1 MSTYNQ
7 TGKQGNY
14 IPDLDLSLMIMKPMQ
29 ELGIE
34 DTFSCSSPKFQAQ
47 EHAIP

>member
-7 TGKQGNY
+7 TGKQENY
-14 IPDLDLSLMIMKPMQ
+14 IPNLDLTHMIMKPMQ

-34 DTFSCSSPKFQAQ
+34 DTYFASSPKFQAQ